1 MEEEVVY
8 SLLSLLTKTTPITRI
23 RPHLIRLSVVS
34 ILPKAAIHVKK
45 AIRGGAF
52 TFQRL
57 F

>member
-8 SLLSLLTKTTPITRI
+8 SLLSLLTKTTPITRV

-34 ILPKAAIHVKK
+34 ILPKAAVHVKK